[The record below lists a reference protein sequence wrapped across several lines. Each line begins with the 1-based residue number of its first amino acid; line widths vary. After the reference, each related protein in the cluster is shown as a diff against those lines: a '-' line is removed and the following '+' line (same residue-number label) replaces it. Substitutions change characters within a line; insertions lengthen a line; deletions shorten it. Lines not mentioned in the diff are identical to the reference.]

1 MYSIYAHTYLLSSFG
16 SWFLLKRFLPPD
28 IYIHI
33 YMTLGKTALLVMSDE
48 YNIATVL
55 YIPYSLVWSL
65 ISRESEQSG
74 AEQNRT
80 A

>member
-1 MYSIYAHTYLLSSFG
+1 
-16 SWFLLKRFLPPD
+16 
-28 IYIHI
+28 
-33 YMTLGKTALLVMSDE
+33 MTLGKTALLVMSDE